1 MVPNMCRKMCY
12 VLGKKCKYNNIIGK
26 YKGKTLLS
34 IKGMDDLKKR
44 LLIVKTFYFKT
55 YHLE

>member
-1 MVPNMCRKMCY
+1 MQKN
-12 VLGKKCKYNNIIGK
+12 VLCFRRSVNIIGK